1 VKAVLLAG
9 GLGTR
14 LREETEIRPKPM
26 VEVGGK
32 PILWHIMK
40 NLSAQGI
47 SEFVILTGYKANM
60 IKEYFLNYEVLSND
74 ITLTLGDRS
83 SLQIH
88 GAHDEKD
95 WTVTV
100 VFTGE
105 ETNTGGRVLNAARYF
120 ADERFFLTYGDGLA
134 DVNLDA
140 LMRAHDGSGSLA
152 TITTVQPLSRFGVL
166 DLDAGGTVTEFREKP
181 RLDGWINIGFMIME
195 PDAMQYFTDDCVLEE
210 GPLASLANSGKLSAY
225 RHGGFWQPMDTY
237 RESKLLND
245 LWAAGNAPWK
255 IW

>member
-1 VKAVLLAG
+1 MKAVLLAG

-47 SEFVILTGYKANM
+47 TNFVILTGYKANM

-74 ITLTLGDRS
+74 ITLTLGDQS

-100 VFTGE
+100 AFTGE
-105 ETNTGGRVLNAARYF
+105 ETNTGGRVLNAASYF

-140 LMRAHDGSGSLA
+140 LIAAHEGSSSLA
-152 TITTVQPLSRFGVL
+152 TITTVQPMSRFGVL
-166 DLDAGGTVTEFREKP
+166 DLDAGGTVNEFREKP

-225 RHGGFWQPMDTY
+225 RHEGFWQPMDTY

-245 LWAAGNAPWK
+245 LWEAGNAPWK

>member
-1 VKAVLLAG
+1 MKAVLLAG

-40 NLSAQGI
+40 NLSAQGV
-47 SEFVILTGYKANM
+47 SDFVILTGYKANM
-60 IKEYFLNYEVLSND
+60 IKEYFLNYEVLTND

-88 GAHDEKD
+88 GVHDEKD

-100 VFTGE
+100 AFTGE
-105 ETNTGGRVLNAARYF
+105 ETNTGGRVLNAAKYF
-120 ADERFFLTYGDGLA
+120 AEDRFFLTYGDGLA
-134 DVNLDA
+134 DVKLAD
-140 LMRAHDGSGSLA
+140 LMSAHEQANSLA

-166 DLDAGGTVTEFREKP
+166 DLNPGGSVTEFREKP

-195 PDAMQYFTDDCVLEE
+195 PGAMEYFTDNCVLEE
-210 GPLASLANSGKLSAY
+210 GPLASLAAAGHLSAY
-225 RHGGFWQPMDTY
+225 QHEGFWQPMDTL
-237 RESKLLND
+237 REKNLLED
-245 LWAAGNAPWK
+245 LWASGRAPWK
-255 IW
+255 TW

>member
-1 VKAVLLAG
+1 MKAVLLAG

-47 SEFVILTGYKANM
+47 TDFVILTGYKATM
-60 IKEYFLNYEVLSND
+60 IKEYFLDYEVLSND
-74 ITLTLGDRS
+74 ITVTLGDRS

-88 GAHDEKD
+88 GAHEERD

-100 VFTGE
+100 AFTGE
-105 ETNTGGRVLNAARYF
+105 DTNTGGRVLNASQYF
-120 ADERFFLTYGDGLA
+120 ANERFFLTYGDGLA
-134 DVNLDA
+134 DVNLAD
-140 LMRAHDGSGSLA
+140 LIHAHNKRGSLA
-152 TITTVQPLSRFGVL
+152 TITTVQPMSRFGVL
-166 DLDAGGTVTEFREKP
+166 DIDPDGSVTEFREKP

-195 PDAMQYFTDDCVLEE
+195 PGAMDYFSYDCVLEE
-210 GPLASLANSGKLSAY
+210 GPLASMAKAGQLSAY
-225 RHGGFWQPMDTY
+225 RHEGFWQPMDTY

-245 LWAAGNAPWK
+245 LWASGNAPWK

>member
-1 VKAVLLAG
+1 MKAVLLAG

-47 SEFVILTGYKANM
+47 TDFVILTGYKANM
-60 IKEYFLNYEVLSND
+60 IKEYFLNYEALTND
-74 ITLTLGDRS
+74 ISLTLGDRS

-100 VFTGE
+100 AFTGD
-105 ETNTGGRVLNAARYF
+105 ETNTGGRVLNAAKYF
-120 ADERFFLTYGDGLA
+120 ADERFFLTYGDGVA
-134 DVNLDA
+134 DIDLQGLIA
-140 LMRAHDGSGSLA
+140 THEAGGRAA

-166 DLDAGGTVTEFREKP
+166 DVEEGGLVSDFREKP

-195 PDAMQYFTDDCVLEE
+195 PEAMEFFTDNCVLEE
-210 GPLASLANSGKLSAY
+210 GPLAALAKAQQLTAY
-225 RHGGFWQPMDTY
+225 RHEGFWQPMDTY
-237 RESKLLND
+237 RESRILNEM
-245 LWAAGNAPWK
+245 WATNTAPWK
-255 IW
+255 NW

>member
-1 VKAVLLAG
+1 MKAVLLAG

-40 NLSAQGI
+40 NLSSQGI
-47 SEFVILTGYKANM
+47 KDFVVLTGYKATM

-74 ITLTLGDRS
+74 LTLTLGDRS

-88 GAHDEKD
+88 GVHDEKD

-100 VFTGE
+100 AFTGE
-105 ETNTGGRVLNAARYF
+105 DTNTGGRVLEASQYF
-120 ADERFFLTYGDGLA
+120 ANDHFFLTYGDGLA
-134 DVNLDA
+134 DVNLTELIA
-140 LMRAHDGSGSLA
+140 AHSQSKALA
-152 TITTVQPLSRFGVL
+152 TITTVQPMSRFGVL
-166 DLDAGGTVTEFREKP
+166 DIDSKGSVSEFREKP

-195 PDAMQYFTDDCVLEE
+195 PGAMDYFTDNCILEE
-210 GPLASLANSGKLSAY
+210 GPLASLAKAGQLSAF
-225 RHGGFWQPMDTY
+225 RHEGFWQPMDTY

-245 LWAAGNAPWK
+245 LWASGNAPWK

>member
-1 VKAVLLAG
+1 MKAVLLAG

-14 LREETEIRPKPM
+14 LREETDIRPKPM
-26 VEVGGK
+26 VEVGGR

-47 SEFVILTGYKANM
+47 TDFVILTGYKAAI

-74 ITLTLGDRS
+74 FTLTLGDQS

-100 VFTGE
+100 AFTGDD
-105 ETNTGGRVLNAARYF
+105 TNTGGRVLNAAKYL
-120 ADERFFLTYGDGLA
+120 ADDRFFLTYGDGLA
-134 DVNLDA
+134 DVNLAD
-140 LMRAHDGSGSLA
+140 LISAHNQTDSLA
-152 TITTVQPLSRFGVL
+152 TITAVQPMSRFGVL
-166 DLDAGGTVTEFREKP
+166 DVEPSGLVTEFREKP

-195 PDAMQYFTDDCVLEE
+195 PEAMDYFTENCVLEE
-210 GPLASLANSGKLSAY
+210 GPLAAMATASKLSAY
-225 RHGGFWQPMDTY
+225 RHEGFWQPMDTY

-245 LWAAGNAPWK
+245 LWASGNAPWK

>member
-1 VKAVLLAG
+1 
-9 GLGTR
+9 
-14 LREETEIRPKPM
+14 M

>member
-1 VKAVLLAG
+1 MKAVLLAG

-47 SEFVILTGYKANM
+47 TDFVILTGYKANM

-100 VFTGE
+100 AFTGE
-105 ETNTGGRVLNAARYF
+105 ETNTGGRVLNAVRYF
-120 ADERFFLTYGDGLA
+120 ADERFLLTYGDGLA
-134 DVNLDA
+134 DVNIANLIATHDA
-140 LMRAHDGSGSLA
+140 AGSLA
-152 TITTVQPLSRFGVL
+152 TLTTVQPLSRFGVL
-166 DLDAGGTVTEFREKP
+166 DVTSQGTVTEFREKP

-195 PDAMQYFTDDCVLEE
+195 PGAMDYFTEDCILEE
-210 GPLASLANSGKLSAY
+210 GPLAALAKAGQLSAY
-225 RHGGFWQPMDTY
+225 RHEGFWQPMDTY
-237 RESKLLND
+237 RESKMLND
-245 LWAAGNAPWK
+245 LWSAGAAPWRL
-255 IW
+255 W

>member
-1 VKAVLLAG
+1 MKAVLLAG

-26 VEVGGK
+26 VDVGGK

-40 NLSAQGI
+40 NLSVQGV

-60 IKEYFLNYEVLSND
+60 IKHYFLDYEVLSND
-74 ITLTLGDRS
+74 ITVTLGDRS
-83 SLQIH
+83 ALQIH
-88 GAHDEKD
+88 GAHDERN

-100 VFTGE
+100 AFTGE
-105 ETNTGGRVLNAARYF
+105 ETNTGGRVLNAAKYF

-134 DVNLDA
+134 NVDLASLTASHED
-140 LMRAHDGSGSLA
+140 SGSLA

-166 DLDAGGTVTEFREKP
+166 DIEPSGAVTEFREKP

-195 PDAMQYFTDDCVLEE
+195 PGAMDYFSENCVLEE
-210 GPLASLANSGKLSAY
+210 GPLAALASDGKLSAY
-225 RHGGFWQPMDTY
+225 RHEGFWQPMDTY
-237 RESKLLND
+237 RESRLLND
-245 LWAAGNAPWK
+245 LWESGDAPWK
-255 IW
+255 TW